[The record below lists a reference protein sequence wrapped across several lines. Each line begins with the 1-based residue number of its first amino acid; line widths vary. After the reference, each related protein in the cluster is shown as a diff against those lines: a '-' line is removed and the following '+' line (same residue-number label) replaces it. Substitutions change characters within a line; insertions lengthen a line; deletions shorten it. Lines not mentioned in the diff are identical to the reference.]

1 MESRDSNDSQSEM
14 ISNFDSGSESD
25 EYKDTQILRAGEDKA
40 TNHTY
45 VRVLSIYVIYF
56 SFHV

>member
-40 TNHTY
+40 TNHMY
-45 VRVLSIYVIYF
+45 VLSILYVIYF
-56 SFHV
+56 IFYV

>member
-1 MESRDSNDSQSEM
+1 MESRDSNDSQSEV

-25 EYKDTQILRAGEDKA
+25 EYKDTQILRAGEDNA
-40 TNHTY
+40 TII
-45 VRVLSIYVIYF
+45 RIKSIYLIYF